1 MKKLLQLAVFSASM
15 AASALV
21 LAGTTTTTTTPAPA
35 MAAAPAFT
43 PAQVNAMHTIIH
55 DYLVANPEVLVEA
68 SRTLQAQQQK
78 KMEAAAMGAIAQN
91 KAKLFDDAQSPSV
104 GEKTAPVTLVEFFD
118 YQCGHCREMAPSV
131 EQLISKDKNVR
142 VVFKELPIFGGASNY
157 AAKAALAVAMQP
169 GKYYAFHNALLT
181 SNGPLN
187 KDSIMAIAKKAGV
200 DVAKMSKDM
209 DAPSVEQQL
218 KANFELA
225 QSLKVMGTPTFVIGN
240 KAETSFRFIPGAT
253 TLQDLETQLNAVK

>member
-1 MKKLLQLAVFSASM
+1 MKKHLQIAVLSLGM

-21 LAGTTTTTTTPAPA
+21 FAGTTTTTAVTTPAT
-35 MAAAPAFT
+35 AAAPTFT
-43 PAQVNAMHTIIH
+43 PAQVDAMHTIIH
-55 DYLVANPEVLVEA
+55 DYIVANPQILVEA
-68 SRTLQAQQQK
+68 SKTLQAQQQK
-78 KMEAAAMGAIAQN
+78 KMEAASMGAIAQN

-118 YQCGHCREMAPSV
+118 YQCGHCREMAASV
-131 EQLISKDKNVR
+131 EQLISQDKTVR

-187 KDSIMAIAKKAGV
+187 KDAIMAIAKKTGV
-200 DVAKMSKDM
+200 DVAKMTKDM
-209 DAPSVEQQL
+209 DAPAIEKQL
-218 KANFELA
+218 KDNFELA
-225 QSLKVMGTPTFVIGN
+225 QALKVMGTPTFVIGN
-240 KAETSFRFIPGAT
+240 KAETTFRFIPGAT
-253 TLQDLETQLNAVK
+253 TLQDLQAQLNAVK